1 MWVLVVLFRGVTQST
16 KVLFSQCLVPQNRI
30 NFSILCLNVVVM
42 NFVTDVNECEDS
54 LHDCDVNAK
63 CTNAIGAFVCTC
75 LDGFSGDGKTCTGMT
90 MPLFY
95 QTFHSITSLCIMIP
109 SVYSMH
115 ISYGLKEKYFL
126 HR

>member
-1 MWVLVVLFRGVTQST
+1 MKQNLLALVLNFL
-16 KVLFSQCLVPQNRI
+16 RI
-30 NFSILCLNVVVM
+30 NFSILCLSVVVM